1 MLDVV
6 DQPHWLKSLILR
18 FSVLVASTLDDQAEL
33 CVSPAALPQH
43 FNASSMAASEQPSG
57 SLVLSRAGSMEERPV
72 AQSASAGLDRAADQG
87 WLPPTL
93 LPPKSE
99 QSGKQKLSKK
109 RSKQKFKP
117 DMQHVQSAEKEQPMK
132 SGSKDLP
139 ESKPAHEPEWDLPH
153 AECLVE
159 TTPNGKAFS
168 DDSAEDHTCRMEGTF
183 TEPASEQQSREA
195 LSHDTEKGTSSA
207 AGQQLFTLQKLT
219 SIHSHSTS
227 SSGM

>member
-18 FSVLVASTLDDQAEL
+18 FSVLVASTLDDQAES
-33 CVSPAALPQH
+33 CVSRTALPQH
-43 FNASSMAASEQPSG
+43 FNASNMAASEQPSG
-57 SLVLSRAGSMEERPV
+57 SLALSRAGSMEERPV
-72 AQSASAGLDRAADQG
+72 ALSDSTGLDRAADQG
-87 WLPPTL
+87 WLPSTL

-117 DMQHVQSAEKEQPMK
+117 DTQLMQSAAKEQPMK
-132 SGSKDLP
+132 SSSKALS
-139 ESKPAHEPEWDLPH
+139 ESKPAHEPKWNLPH
-153 AECLVE
+153 AECMEE

-183 TEPASEQQSREA
+183 TEPASEQQKSEA
-195 LSHDTEKGTSSA
+195 VSHDAEKDPSSA
-207 AGQQLFTLQKLT
+207 AGQQLSFLQKFIT
-219 SIHSHSTS
+219 IR
-227 SSGM
+227 

>member
-18 FSVLVASTLDDQAEL
+18 FSDLVASTLDDQAES
-33 CVSPAALPQH
+33 CVSRAALPQH
-43 FNASSMAASEQPSG
+43 FNTSSMAASEQPSG
-57 SLVLSRAGSMEERPV
+57 SFALSPAGSLEERPI
-72 AQSASAGLDRAADQG
+72 ARSASMGLEHAADQG

-109 RSKQKFKP
+109 RSKQKLKP
-117 DMQHVQSAEKEQPMK
+117 DTQHVQSAEKEQPMK
-132 SGSKDLP
+132 SGSKDLL
-139 ESKPAHEPEWDLPH
+139 ESKPAHGPEWDLPH
-153 AECLVE
+153 AECLEE

-183 TEPASEQQSREA
+183 TEPASEQQISEA
-195 LSHDTEKGTSSA
+195 VSHDTEKDTSSA
-207 AGQQLFTLQKLT
+207 AGQLLFILKSTA
-219 SIHSHSTS
+219 IH
-227 SSGM
+227 